1 MCLEIFRI
9 NSPADLE
16 GSERTFCY
24 FCLFDVM
31 KSRKSCP
38 QNANIKVS
46 LYNLNTTYVIHKYT
60 FCENFKAPRQVE
72 GKIIHSFKH
81 LMGFKHL
88 NKHSTI
94 SFNLDKGVTCDTLSD
109 ILVSDTFQN
118 DSDRVIPSPAQHQS
132 RPLISL
138 FSIGAHQCFQTKAM

>member
-1 MCLEIFRI
+1 MEIFRI
-9 NSPADLE
+9 NSQADLE
-16 GSERTFCY
+16 GSESTFRY

-38 QNANIKVS
+38 QNAKIKVA

-81 LMGFKHL
+81 L
-88 NKHSTI
+88 NKHSKKQEWKEVR
-94 SFNLDKGVTCDTLSD
+94 F
-109 ILVSDTFQN
+109 
-118 DSDRVIPSPAQHQS
+118 
-132 RPLISL
+132 
-138 FSIGAHQCFQTKAM
+138 

>member
-1 MCLEIFRI
+1 
-9 NSPADLE
+9 
-16 GSERTFCY
+16 
-24 FCLFDVM
+24 M

-60 FCENFKAPRQVE
+60 FCENFKATRQVE

-88 NKHSTI
+88 NKHSI
-94 SFNLDKGVTCDTLSD
+94 DMSLAASD
-109 ILVSDTFQN
+109 ALMYDADVL
-118 DSDRVIPSPAQHQS
+118 
-132 RPLISL
+132 LISDM
-138 FSIGAHQCFQTKAM
+138 ATTANRDKTCFRHIAEYHFLTEEIPRVSPTYGP

>member
-1 MCLEIFRI
+1 MYLEIFRI
-9 NSPADLE
+9 NSQADLE
-16 GSERTFCY
+16 GFESTFRY

-46 LYNLNTTYVIHKYT
+46 LYNLNTAYVIHKYT

-81 LMGFKHL
+81 L
-88 NKHSTI
+88 NKHSNI
-94 SFNLDKGVTCDTLSD
+94 RSSNSHLDGKEQPVKKKGM
-109 ILVSDTFQN
+109 I
-118 DSDRVIPSPAQHQS
+118 
-132 RPLISL
+132 
-138 FSIGAHQCFQTKAM
+138 